1 LDFINKKK
9 KMTDQDIQI
18 KFDDINRKLDIVLEE
33 VMAQKQSR
41 QTVEDL
47 VTDVSLIGTDMFK
60 ASVVELD
67 NAGIELDAEALK
79 QLAFKFIRNINTIN
93 ELFEML
99 ESANDLLK
107 DVSPIIHQIGLD
119 SIHKMNEFEQKG
131 YFTFIAELGKMI
143 DNIVTHF
150 SAKDVKLLADNI
162 VPMLEMVKN
171 LTQPEMLKAFNNGIN
186 VYKSLDTENIPEY
199 SLWKAFKELNSP
211 EMKKGLGFMITFLK
225 NIAKEN

>member
-1 LDFINKKK
+1 
-9 KMTDQDIQI
+9 MADQNIQTQI
-18 KFDDINRKLDIVLEE
+18 DEINRKLDLVLEE
-33 VMAQKQSR
+33 VYSQKQAR

-67 NAGIELDAEALK
+67 NAGIELDSEALK
-79 QLAFKFIRNINTIN
+79 QLLFKFVRNIGTIN

-99 ESANDLLK
+99 ESANDLMK
-107 DVSPIIHQIGLD
+107 DVSPIIRQIGLD

-131 YFTFIAELGKMI
+131 YFDFIREMSHIAENVM
-143 DNIVTHF
+143 NHF
-150 SAKDVKLLADNI
+150 STHDVKLLADNVVTI
-162 VPMLEMVKN
+162 LETVKG
-171 LTQPEMLKAFNNGIN
+171 LTEPEMLKALNNGLN

-199 SLWKAFKELNSP
+199 SLWKAFREMNSP

-225 NIAKEN
+225 NVAKDNPSN

>member
-1 LDFINKKK
+1 
-9 KMTDQDIQI
+9 MTDQDIQI

>member
-1 LDFINKKK
+1 
-9 KMTDQDIQI
+9 MTDQDIQI

-47 VTDVSLIGTDMFK
+47 VTDVSLIGADMFK

-225 NIAKEN
+225 KIAKEN